1 MPEEKSHQNNHK
13 SVSIYTYM
21 STVLSNMYFVLFIV
35 YEVKAILFCVYSKQ
49 ITTAGI
55 DAVAGTEKIGDYMNG
70 YTSAAGM
77 FGSFFGAMSGIAGFL
92 FAIILGTVCTV
103 FCAMTVTSYILI
115 KKKKYVVDAWM
126 KIVVYSLNVAAC
138 IFFLQDMVSTLMMA
152 VPLLMAVM
160 VLIESR
166 ISRGCAS

>member
-1 MPEEKSHQNNHK
+1 MPEEKSHQNNHR

-49 ITTAGI
+49 ITTAGV
-55 DAVAGTEKIGDYMNG
+55 DAVVGTEKIGNYING
-70 YTSAAGM
+70 YTSAAGT
-77 FGSFFGAMSGIAGFL
+77 FGALFGAMSGIAGFL

-115 KKKKYVVDAWM
+115 KKKKYVADAWM
-126 KIVVYSLNVAAC
+126 KTVIYSLGVSVC
-138 IFFLQDMVSTLMMA
+138 IFFLQEVVSTLMMA
-152 VPLLMAVM
+152 VPLIMAVV

-166 ISRGCAS
+166 TYKEA

>member
-1 MPEEKSHQNNHK
+1 MPEEKSHQNNHG

-49 ITTAGI
+49 ITTAGV
-55 DAVAGTEKIGDYMNG
+55 DAVVGTEKIGNYING
-70 YTSAAGM
+70 YTSAAGT
-77 FGSFFGAMSGIAGFL
+77 FGALFGAMSGIAGFL

-115 KKKKYVVDAWM
+115 KKKKYVADAWM
-126 KIVVYSLNVAAC
+126 KTVIYSLGVSVC
-138 IFFLQDMVSTLMMA
+138 IFFLQEVVSTLMMA
-152 VPLLMAVM
+152 VPLIMAVV

-166 ISRGCAS
+166 TYKEA

>member
-13 SVSIYTYM
+13 SVSIYSYM
-21 STVLSNMYFVLFIV
+21 STVLSNMYLVLFAVFEI
-35 YEVKAILFCVYSKQ
+35 KAILFCVLSKN

-77 FGSFFGAMSGIAGFL
+77 FGSLFGAMSGIAGFL
-92 FAIILGTVCTV
+92 FAVILGTVCTV
-103 FCAMTVTSYILI
+103 FCVMTVTSYILI
-115 KKKKYVVDAWM
+115 KKKKYVADAWM
-126 KIVVYSLNVAAC
+126 KIIVYSVCAALC
-138 IFFLQDMVSTLMMA
+138 IFGIQDIGGTLMMA

>member
-1 MPEEKSHQNNHK
+1 MPEEKSHQNNHR

-49 ITTAGI
+49 ITTAGV
-55 DAVAGTEKIGDYMNG
+55 DAVVGTEKIGDYING
-70 YTSAAGM
+70 YTSAAGT
-77 FGSFFGAMSGIAGFL
+77 FGALFGAMSGIAGFL

-115 KKKKYVVDAWM
+115 KKIKYVADAWM
-126 KIVVYSLNVAAC
+126 KTVIYSLGVSVC
-138 IFFLQDMVSTLMMA
+138 IFFLQEVVSTLMMA
-152 VPLLMAVM
+152 VPLIMAVV

-166 ISRGCAS
+166 TYKEA

>member
-1 MPEEKSHQNNHK
+1 MPEEKSHQNNHR

-49 ITTAGI
+49 ITTAGV
-55 DAVAGTEKIGDYMNG
+55 DAVVGTEKIGDYING
-70 YTSAAGM
+70 YTSAAGT
-77 FGSFFGAMSGIAGFL
+77 FGALFGAMSGIAGFL

-115 KKKKYVVDAWM
+115 KKKKYVADAWM
-126 KIVVYSLNVAAC
+126 KTVIYSLGVSVC
-138 IFFLQDMVSTLMMA
+138 IFFLQEVVSTLMMA
-152 VPLLMAVM
+152 VPLIMAVV

-166 ISRGCAS
+166 TYKEA